1 MSLDI
6 IKNGIVLGSV
16 YLLFSAGFTLVF
28 GSLNVMN
35 LAQGALM
42 TLGAFLGIYMD
53 NGLGLP
59 IAATIVVAA
68 IGAGLTN
75 ALLDVLILRPIARN
89 AATQTGGHDL
99 TPIVAT
105 LSFGTIIIGLLVH
118 TVQAYDFSFKNAEA
132 LAVPFVIGGF
142 TISSLAIA
150 IILCSFGITGVLYL
164 FIAKTRAG
172 MAIRAVAE
180 DRGMAA
186 ALGVRPNLV
195 SAATFFVSGAM
206 AGVCG
211 VLVGILYGNVNVA
224 SGDSLLLFGFVIIIV
239 GGVGSLAGT
248 AIASLLIG
256 MVQTIVNVYFQS
268 AVIDLIVFGT
278 LFVTLLVRPNGL
290 LGKSVLSAGV
300 TRR

>member
-1 MSLDI
+1 
-6 IKNGIVLGSV
+6 
-16 YLLFSAGFTLVF
+16 
-28 GSLNVMN
+28 
-35 LAQGALM
+35 
-42 TLGAFLGIYMD
+42 
-53 NGLGLP
+53 
-59 IAATIVVAA
+59 
-68 IGAGLTN
+68 
-75 ALLDVLILRPIARN
+75 
-89 AATQTGGHDL
+89 
-99 TPIVAT
+99 
-105 LSFGTIIIGLLVH
+105 
-118 TVQAYDFSFKNAEA
+118 
-132 LAVPFVIGGF
+132 
-142 TISSLAIA
+142 
-150 IILCSFGITGVLYL
+150 
-164 FIAKTRAG
+164 
-172 MAIRAVAE
+172 
-180 DRGMAA
+180 MAA

-278 LFVTLLVRPNGL
+278 LFVTLLMRPNGL